1 MLLTLCPVEDA
12 GVVVVVVV
20 LIIVRSSSPSDADG
34 AAAAAAAA
42 VDDAADANDRSDG
55 TAPVT
60 QMLTD
65 CVAVAVDGVGVR
77 VCVIDDTKVA
87 H

>member
-1 MLLTLCPVEDA
+1 MLLTFCPVEDA
-12 GVVVVVVV
+12 GVVVVVV
-20 LIIVRSSSPSDADG
+20 LIIVRSSSPSSDADG
-34 AAAAAAAA
+34 AAAAA
-42 VDDAADANDRSDG
+42 VDDAADGNDRSDG

-65 CVAVAVDGVGVR
+65 CVVVAVAVDGVGVR
-77 VCVIDDTKVA
+77 VCVIGDTKVA